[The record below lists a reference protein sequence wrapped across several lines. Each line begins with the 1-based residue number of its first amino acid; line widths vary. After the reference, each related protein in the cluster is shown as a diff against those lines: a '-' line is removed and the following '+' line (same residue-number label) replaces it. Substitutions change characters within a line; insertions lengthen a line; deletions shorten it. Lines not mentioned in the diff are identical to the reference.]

1 MERRSSS
8 VPLREHKGPILDY
21 DCAMICNSCCGA
33 IRNGKIPRLA
43 LVNGLWIGSVPPQ
56 LKCLNFVKKLLV
68 AHIRHTCAYVK
79 VASGIRKITAN
90 VVAFQSPVPKVYRVL
105 PPPCEDLDEVIA
117 ILYTGPC
124 KPKPDNYPSLYIE
137 TI

>member
-1 MERRSSS
+1 
-8 VPLREHKGPILDY
+8 
-21 DCAMICNSCCGA
+21 MICNSCRGA

-68 AHIRHTCAYVK
+68 THIQYTCAYVK
-79 VASGIRKITAN
+79 VASEMRKMTAN
-90 VVAFQSPVPKVYRVL
+90 VVAFQSPVSKVYRVL
-105 PPPCEDLDEVIA
+105 PPPREDLDKVLA

-124 KPKPDNYPSLYIE
+124 KPKPDDLKRLPFFVRRNNVIRALE
-137 TI
+137 